1 MALRYT
7 GYSFVEGTRDEIL
20 DLKNGTNLT
29 GSNPD
34 MNTLVPGMC
43 VQITDAPG
51 GIIQLQAVSVGQFA
65 ALACQEDGTNNPW
78 KRVAYNIDTDSVTT
92 IS

>member
-1 MALRYT
+1 MALRYI
-7 GYSFVEGTRDEIL
+7 GYGFVEGTREEIL
-20 DLKNGTNLT
+20 DLKNGTNNT

-43 VQITDAPG
+43 VQVTDAPG
-51 GIIQLQAVSVGQFA
+51 GTVQLQAVSPNQFA
-65 ALACQEDGTNNPW
+65 ALACQEDGTSNPW
-78 KRVAYNIDTDSVTT
+78 KRVMYNIDTDSVTT